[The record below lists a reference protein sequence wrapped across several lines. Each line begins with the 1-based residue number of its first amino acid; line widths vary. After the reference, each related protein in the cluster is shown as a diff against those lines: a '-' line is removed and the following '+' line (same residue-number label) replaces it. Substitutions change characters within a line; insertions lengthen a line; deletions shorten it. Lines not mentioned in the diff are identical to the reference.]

1 MSSSRAY
8 FDNPGDL
15 IAAIPAM
22 LGFVPERSLLVM
34 VLTDSACDPPIESA
48 YVFAAMRFDLQLPP
62 GLIGDPAELMAA
74 AVTRVCDSA
83 GSTEVL
89 AVMIDDRATIA
100 DRNTHAMLLA
110 DLALHLAEN
119 RIGLESSWATAAI
132 EPDSPWWSLLGP
144 TTEGVITDP
153 KSSVLTAAVVAE
165 GQPVYSSRSE
175 RVALIEPDQEAV
187 ERVGELLPAARAEVL
202 DRYAAKRRSGD
213 DDGGT
218 RWGCERALGLIAA
231 CDAGHVLT
239 DRESAQLAAVFA
251 DDRVRDGLLSTA
263 LSNYRRS
270 AESLWE
276 HLTRTLPSPERAQ
289 PAVLLAYSAYVRGDG
304 VLAGIAV
311 QTALDADPY
320 HRFAILLEG
329 ALEIGLDPY
338 SMRQL
343 GRHGAERMRDL
354 GFEID
359 LPEES
364 S

>member
-15 IAAIPAM
+15 IAAIPAI
-22 LGFVPERSLLVM
+22 LGFIPERSLLVM
-34 VLTDSACDPPIESA
+34 VLADSACDPPLDSA
-48 YVFAAMRFDLQLPP
+48 YVFAAMRFDLELPP
-62 GLIGDPAELMAA
+62 EFIGEPAELIAA
-74 AVTRVCDSA
+74 AVTQVCASA
-83 GSTEVL
+83 DSTEVL
-89 AVMIDDRATIA
+89 AVVVDDRATIA
-100 DRNTHAMLLA
+100 DRDIHAGLLTDLAQHLA
-110 DLALHLAEN
+110 DS
-119 RIGLESSWATAAI
+119 RVGLENGWTTAAI
-132 EPDSPWWSLLGP
+132 EPGSPWWSLLGP
-144 TTEGVITDP
+144 TVEGVIADP

-175 RVALIEPDQEAV
+175 RVALLEPDQEAA

-202 DRYAAKRRSGD
+202 DDYAAKRRNGD
-213 DDGGT
+213 TDGGT

-231 CDAGHVLT
+231 CDAGHVPT
-239 DRESAQLAAVFA
+239 DRESAELAAVFA

-263 LSNYRRS
+263 LSNYQRS
-270 AESLWE
+270 AESLWA
-276 HLTRTLPSPERAQ
+276 HLSRTLPTPERAE

-311 QTALDADPY
+311 QAALDADPY

-343 GRHGAERMRDL
+343 GRHGAEIMRNL